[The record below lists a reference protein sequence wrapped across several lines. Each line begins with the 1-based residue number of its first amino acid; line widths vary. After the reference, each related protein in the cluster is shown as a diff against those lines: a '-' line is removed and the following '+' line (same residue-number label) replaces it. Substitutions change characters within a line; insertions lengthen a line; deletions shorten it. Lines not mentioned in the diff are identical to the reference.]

1 VSDESGSLPHDA
13 PAGDVTLRSYEAG
26 ADAYLQQSPPP
37 GTRVRAYL
45 DQLADLVVAGTVL
58 ELGSGPGWE
67 AAYLESRGPRV
78 VRTDA
83 VNAFVDLLLA
93 AGHPAR
99 LLDVRVD
106 DFGGPYDA
114 VMANAVL
121 LHLSREQ
128 LSTCW
133 VAPVARL
140 PTTACWHSRSKKV
153 TVSDGVAQSSG
164 YLAISPIGGN
174 QSSEARL
181 RPTAGRCYRSSMSPA
196 ASSRGCSLLLGPTRT
211 SAGSSGDGSSTGTAA
226 TRWAP
231 SSAERGP
238 RCCLGIQSVGVAG
251 VRHAPCLDHRRA
263 TVTLSFL
270 EDQLLPG
277 QARCSNHGAMAG
289 PLTSIRPWIS
299 VAGMPCNRSIRSRT
313 GGDRNPSLAQ

>member
-1 VSDESGSLPHDA
+1 MSDEPGSLPHDA

-58 ELGSGPGWE
+58 ELGSGPGWD

-128 LSTCW
+128 FVDVLGRARCAVAHHGVLAFTVKEGDGERWSRAKLGLPRHFTYWREPELRSALEANGWQVLSLECHRPRRA
-133 VAPVARL
+133 VAVRCCSGGAR
-140 PTTACWHSRSKKV
+140 TQAFTANYVRSS
-153 TVSDGVAQSSG
+153 TASSAQSRQMAT
-164 YLAISPIGGN
+164 LAF
-174 QSSEARL
+174 
-181 RPTAGRCYRSSMSPA
+181 PA
-196 ASSRGCSLLLGPTRT
+196 TVGRGCASESP
-211 SAGSSGDGSSTGTAA
+211 
-226 TRWAP
+226 
-231 SSAERGP
+231 
-238 RCCLGIQSVGVAG
+238 
-251 VRHAPCLDHRRA
+251 
-263 TVTLSFL
+263 
-270 EDQLLPG
+270 
-277 QARCSNHGAMAG
+277 
-289 PLTSIRPWIS
+289 
-299 VAGMPCNRSIRSRT
+299 
-313 GGDRNPSLAQ
+313 

>member
-1 VSDESGSLPHDA
+1 LFDDGASGTVAVENVSVSDEPGSLPHDA

-58 ELGSGPGWE
+58 ELGSGPGWD
-67 AAYLESRGPRV
+67 AAYLESRGSRV

-128 LSTCW
+128 FVDVLGRARCAVAHHGVLAFTVKEGDGERWSRAKLGLPRHFTHWREPELRSALEANGWQVLSLEHVTGRVEPW
-133 VAPVARL
+133 LFVVARADENL
-140 PTTACWHSRSKKV
+140 
-153 TVSDGVAQSSG
+153 
-164 YLAISPIGGN
+164 GGF
-174 QSSEARL
+174 
-181 RPTAGRCYRSSMSPA
+181 
-196 ASSRGCSLLLGPTRT
+196 
-211 SAGSSGDGSSTGTAA
+211 
-226 TRWAP
+226 
-231 SSAERGP
+231 
-238 RCCLGIQSVGVAG
+238 
-251 VRHAPCLDHRRA
+251 VR
-263 TVTLSFL
+263 
-270 EDQLLPG
+270 
-277 QARCSNHGAMAG
+277 
-289 PLTSIRPWIS
+289 
-299 VAGMPCNRSIRSRT
+299 
-313 GGDRNPSLAQ
+313 